1 MAIGRYYKK
10 TNSIFFHFISGQI
23 LDAIIIGIITSIA
36 MSIMGV
42 KYAILLGFMIGL
54 FNIIP
59 YFGAIAAVIIAIIIT
74 IFTGG
79 FIQAIWLGIIVIILQ
94 QIDANIINPRILG
107 NSLDLSPILVIFS
120 VTIGGAY
127 FGVLGMFLGVPVMA
141 FLKLM
146 LEDIIE
152 YRNKKGFLEKVYP
165 QEEKK

>member
-1 MAIGRYYKK
+1 M
-10 TNSIFFHFISGQI
+10 
-23 LDAIIIGIITSIA
+23 
-36 MSIMGV
+36 
-42 KYAILLGFMIGL
+42 
-54 FNIIP
+54 
-59 YFGAIAAVIIAIIIT
+59 
-74 IFTGG
+74 
-79 FIQAIWLGIIVIILQ
+79 
-94 QIDANIINPRILG
+94 
-107 NSLDLSPILVIFS
+107 IFS